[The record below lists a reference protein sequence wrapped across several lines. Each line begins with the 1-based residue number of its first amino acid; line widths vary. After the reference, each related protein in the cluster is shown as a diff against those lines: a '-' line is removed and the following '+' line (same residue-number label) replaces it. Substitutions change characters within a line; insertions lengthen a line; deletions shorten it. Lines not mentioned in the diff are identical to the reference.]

1 MLFVRIARGYGK
13 IIALWVIV
21 KWVIVSVIS
30 LNVIIKELLC
40 SGG

>member
-1 MLFVRIARGYGK
+1 MLFVRIARGYGE

-21 KWVIVSVIS
+21 KWVVVSVIS
-30 LNVIIKELLC
+30 LNVIKELLC